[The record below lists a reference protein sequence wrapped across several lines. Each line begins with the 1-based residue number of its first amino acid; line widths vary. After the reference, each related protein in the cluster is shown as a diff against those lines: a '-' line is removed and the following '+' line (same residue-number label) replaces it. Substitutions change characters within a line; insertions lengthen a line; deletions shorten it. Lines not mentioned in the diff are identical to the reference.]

1 MIAASFVEKGSH
13 IRQAIRNDGFFFV
26 YQLVRVVASYLYIMK
41 NLIILF
47 LSFSIYSTAL
57 AQSQTEK
64 KALVIE
70 KQLFEKVAKLDS
82 SLFAAYNSK
91 NLDLMKTYFTKDLE
105 WYQDNG
111 GLIDFEKVFEN
122 FNSIFNRDYD
132 LKRNLIKES
141 LEVHP
146 IKGYGAIEIGKHQ
159 FKHIE
164 NGKLEIGTF
173 KFLMIWKNDNGNWK
187 ISRVVSYD
195 H

>member
-1 MIAASFVEKGSH
+1 
-13 IRQAIRNDGFFFV
+13 
-26 YQLVRVVASYLYIMK
+26 MK
-41 NLIILF
+41 NLFLF
-47 LSFSIYSTAL
+47 LLTFTICTSAF
-57 AQSQTEK
+57 AQSQNERKVPTTQ
-64 KALVIE
+64 IE
-70 KQLFEKVAKLDS
+70 LFNKVANLDS

-111 GLIDFEKVFEN
+111 GLIDFENVFSN
-122 FNSIFNRDYD
+122 FQSIFNRDYD
-132 LKRNLIKES
+132 LKRNLIIES

-146 IKGYGAIEIGKHQ
+146 IEGYGAIEIGKHQ

-164 NGKLEIGTF
+164 NSKLEIGTF

-187 ISRVVSYD
+187 ISRVISYD

>member
-1 MIAASFVEKGSH
+1 
-13 IRQAIRNDGFFFV
+13 
-26 YQLVRVVASYLYIMK
+26 MK
-41 NLIILF
+41 NLILLLLTLTICTSGF
-47 LSFSIYSTAL
+47 AQTQDKIKVETTQTAL
-57 AQSQTEK
+57 FNEIAN
-64 KALVIE
+64 
-70 KQLFEKVAKLDS
+70 LDS
-82 SLFAAYNSK
+82 SLFEAYNSK

-111 GLIDFEKVFEN
+111 GLLDFEKVFSN
-122 FNSIFNRDYD
+122 FQSIFNRDYY

-146 IKGYGAIEIGKHQ
+146 IEGYGAIEIGKHQ

-164 NGKLEIGTF
+164 NGKLEIGIF

-187 ISRVVSYD
+187 ISRVISYD

>member
-1 MIAASFVEKGSH
+1 
-13 IRQAIRNDGFFFV
+13 
-26 YQLVRVVASYLYIMK
+26 MK
-41 NLIILF
+41 NLILLLLTLTICTSGF
-47 LSFSIYSTAL
+47 AQTQDKIKVETTQTAL
-57 AQSQTEK
+57 FNEIAN
-64 KALVIE
+64 
-70 KQLFEKVAKLDS
+70 LDS
-82 SLFAAYNSK
+82 SLFEAYNSK

-111 GLIDFEKVFEN
+111 GLLDFEKVFSN
-122 FNSIFNRDYD
+122 FQSIFNRDYD

-146 IKGYGAIEIGKHQ
+146 IEGYGAIEIGKHQ

-187 ISRVVSYD
+187 ISRVISYD

>member
-1 MIAASFVEKGSH
+1 
-13 IRQAIRNDGFFFV
+13 
-26 YQLVRVVASYLYIMK
+26 MK
-41 NLIILF
+41 NLFLF
-47 LSFSIYSTAL
+47 LLTFAISTSAF
-57 AQSQTEK
+57 AQSQNERMVATTQ
-64 KALVIE
+64 AT
-70 KQLFEKVAKLDS
+70 LFNKVANLDS

-111 GLIDFEKVFEN
+111 GLIDFEKVFSN
-122 FNSIFNRDYD
+122 FQSIFNRDYD

-146 IKGYGAIEIGKHQ
+146 IEGYGAIEIGKHQ

-173 KFLMIWKNDNGNWK
+173 KFLMIWKNDIGNWK
-187 ISRVVSYD
+187 ISRVISYD

>member
-1 MIAASFVEKGSH
+1 
-13 IRQAIRNDGFFFV
+13 
-26 YQLVRVVASYLYIMK
+26 MK

-146 IKGYGAIEIGKHQ
+146 IEGYGAIEIGKHQ

-164 NGKLEIGTF
+164 NGKLEIGIF

-187 ISRVVSYD
+187 ISRVISYD

>member
-1 MIAASFVEKGSH
+1 
-13 IRQAIRNDGFFFV
+13 
-26 YQLVRVVASYLYIMK
+26 MK
-41 NLIILF
+41 NVMVLL
-47 LSFSIYSTAL
+47 LSIFIYSSAL
-57 AQSQTEK
+57 AQNQIQKSAAITKNE
-64 KALVIE
+64 
-70 KQLFEKVAKLDS
+70 LFNKIANLDS
-82 SLFAAYNSK
+82 LLFAAYNSK
-91 NLDLMKTYFTKDLE
+91 NLDLMKIYFTSDLE

-111 GLIDFEKVFEN
+111 GLIGFEKVFEN

-132 LKRNLIKES
+132 LKRSLIKES
-141 LEVHP
+141 LEVHL
-146 IKGYGAIEIGKHQ
+146 IEGYGAIEIGMHQ

>member
-1 MIAASFVEKGSH
+1 
-13 IRQAIRNDGFFFV
+13 
-26 YQLVRVVASYLYIMK
+26 MK

-146 IKGYGAIEIGKHQ
+146 IEGYGAIEIGKHQ

-164 NGKLEIGTF
+164 NGKLEIGIF

>member
-1 MIAASFVEKGSH
+1 MILLL
-13 IRQAIRNDGFFFV
+13 AIF
-26 YQLVRVVASYLYIMK
+26 
-41 NLIILF
+41 
-47 LSFSIYSTAL
+47 IYSNTL
-57 AQSQTEK
+57 AQSQNEK
-64 KALVIE
+64 KVATTQIE
-70 KQLFEKVAKLDS
+70 LFNKVAQLDS

-91 NLDLMKTYFTKDLE
+91 KLDLMKTYFTNDLE

-146 IKGYGAIEIGKHQ
+146 IEDYGAIEIGKHQ

>member
-1 MIAASFVEKGSH
+1 
-13 IRQAIRNDGFFFV
+13 
-26 YQLVRVVASYLYIMK
+26 MK
-41 NLIILF
+41 NLILLLLTI
-47 LSFSIYSTAL
+47 SIYSTVI
-57 AQSQTEK
+57 AQNQNERKVATTQTE
-64 KALVIE
+64 
-70 KQLFEKVAKLDS
+70 LFNKVAQLDS
-82 SLFAAYNSK
+82 SLFTAYNSK
-91 NLDLMKTYFTKDLE
+91 KLDLMKTYFTNDLE

-111 GLIDFEKVFEN
+111 GLIGFEKVFEN

-132 LKRNLIKES
+132 LKRSLIKES
-141 LEVHP
+141 LEVHL
-146 IKGYGAIEIGKHQ
+146 IEGYGAIEIGMHQ

>member
-1 MIAASFVEKGSH
+1 
-13 IRQAIRNDGFFFV
+13 
-26 YQLVRVVASYLYIMK
+26 MK
-41 NLIILF
+41 NLIILC
-47 LSFSIYSTAL
+47 LSISICSTAL

-64 KALVIE
+64 KITVIE
-70 KQLFEKVAKLDS
+70 KQLFDKVAKLDS

-146 IKGYGAIEIGKHQ
+146 IEGYGAIEIGKHQ

>member
-1 MIAASFVEKGSH
+1 
-13 IRQAIRNDGFFFV
+13 
-26 YQLVRVVASYLYIMK
+26 MK
-41 NLIILF
+41 NLMILLLAIF
-47 LSFSIYSTAL
+47 IYSNTL
-57 AQSQTEK
+57 AQSQNEK
-64 KALVIE
+64 KVATTQIE
-70 KQLFEKVAKLDS
+70 LFNKVAQLDS

-91 NLDLMKTYFTKDLE
+91 KLDLMKTYFTNDLE

-146 IKGYGAIEIGKHQ
+146 IEDYGAIEIGKHQ

>member
-1 MIAASFVEKGSH
+1 
-13 IRQAIRNDGFFFV
+13 
-26 YQLVRVVASYLYIMK
+26 MK

-146 IKGYGAIEIGKHQ
+146 IEDYGAIEIGKHQ

-187 ISRVVSYD
+187 ISRVISYD

>member
-1 MIAASFVEKGSH
+1 
-13 IRQAIRNDGFFFV
+13 
-26 YQLVRVVASYLYIMK
+26 MK
-41 NLIILF
+41 NLILLLLTFTICKSGF
-47 LSFSIYSTAL
+47 AQIQDEIKVETTQTAL
-57 AQSQTEK
+57 FNEIAN
-64 KALVIE
+64 
-70 KQLFEKVAKLDS
+70 LDS
-82 SLFAAYNSK
+82 SLFEAYNSK

-111 GLIDFEKVFEN
+111 GLIDFEKVFSN
-122 FNSIFNRDYD
+122 FQSIFNRDYD

-146 IKGYGAIEIGKHQ
+146 IEGYGAIEIGKHQ

-187 ISRVVSYD
+187 ISRVISYD

>member
-1 MIAASFVEKGSH
+1 
-13 IRQAIRNDGFFFV
+13 
-26 YQLVRVVASYLYIMK
+26 MK
-41 NLIILF
+41 NLIILC
-47 LSFSIYSTAL
+47 LSISICSTAL

-64 KALVIE
+64 KITVIE
-70 KQLFEKVAKLDS
+70 KQLFDKVAILDS

-146 IKGYGAIEIGKHQ
+146 IEGYGAIEIGKHQ

>member
-1 MIAASFVEKGSH
+1 
-13 IRQAIRNDGFFFV
+13 
-26 YQLVRVVASYLYIMK
+26 MK
-41 NLIILF
+41 NLLLF
-47 LSFSIYSTAL
+47 LITFAISIIAFAQIPIEKKVAETQTAL
-57 AQSQTEK
+57 
-64 KALVIE
+64 
-70 KQLFEKVAKLDS
+70 FNKVASLDS

-91 NLDLMKTYFTKDLE
+91 NLDLMKTYFTSDLE

-111 GLIDFEKVFEN
+111 GLIDFDKVFSN
-122 FNSIFNRDYD
+122 FQSIFNRDYD
-132 LKRNLIKES
+132 LKRHLIKES

-146 IKGYGAIEIGKHQ
+146 IEGYGAIELGKHQ

-187 ISRVVSYD
+187 ISRVISYD

>member
-1 MIAASFVEKGSH
+1 
-13 IRQAIRNDGFFFV
+13 
-26 YQLVRVVASYLYIMK
+26 MK
-41 NLIILF
+41 NLFLF
-47 LSFSIYSTAL
+47 LLTFTACTSAFAQNQNERKVAITQTAL
-57 AQSQTEK
+57 
-64 KALVIE
+64 
-70 KQLFEKVAKLDS
+70 FNKVANLDS

-111 GLIDFEKVFEN
+111 GLIDFEKVFSN
-122 FNSIFNRDYD
+122 FQSIFNREYD

-146 IKGYGAIEIGKHQ
+146 IEGYGAIEVGKHQ

-173 KFLMIWKNDNGNWK
+173 KFLMIWKNDNGSWK
-187 ISRVVSYD
+187 ISRVISYD

>member
-1 MIAASFVEKGSH
+1 
-13 IRQAIRNDGFFFV
+13 
-26 YQLVRVVASYLYIMK
+26 MK
-41 NLIILF
+41 NLFLF
-47 LSFSIYSTAL
+47 LLTFTISTSAF
-57 AQSQTEK
+57 AQSQNER
-64 KALVIE
+64 
-70 KQLFEKVAKLDS
+70 KVATTQIELFNKVAGLDS

-111 GLIDFEKVFEN
+111 GLIDFEKVFSN
-122 FNSIFNRDYD
+122 FQSIFNRDYD
-132 LKRNLIKES
+132 LKRNLINES
-141 LEVHP
+141 LEVHS
-146 IKGYGAIEIGKHQ
+146 IEGYGAIEIGKHQ

>member
-1 MIAASFVEKGSH
+1 MV
-13 IRQAIRNDGFFFV
+13 
-26 YQLVRVVASYLYIMK
+26 LL
-41 NLIILF
+41 
-47 LSFSIYSTAL
+47 LSIFIYSNAL
-57 AQSQTEK
+57 AQSQNER
-64 KALVIE
+64 
-70 KQLFEKVAKLDS
+70 KVATTQIELFNKVANLDS

-111 GLIDFEKVFEN
+111 GLIDFEKVFSN
-122 FNSIFNRDYD
+122 FQSIFNRDYD
-132 LKRNLIKES
+132 LKRNLIRES

-146 IKGYGAIEIGKHQ
+146 IEGYGAIEIGKHQ
-159 FKHIE
+159 FKHFE

-187 ISRVVSYD
+187 ISRVISYD

>member
-1 MIAASFVEKGSH
+1 M
-13 IRQAIRNDGFFFV
+13 
-26 YQLVRVVASYLYIMK
+26 
-41 NLIILF
+41 
-47 LSFSIYSTAL
+47 YSSVS
-57 AQSQTEK
+57 AQNQTEK
-64 KALVIE
+64 KVVITE
-70 KQLFEKVAKLDS
+70 KELFSKVANLDS
-82 SLFAAYNSK
+82 SLFAAYNTK

-111 GLIDFEKVFEN
+111 GLLDYEKVFSN
-122 FNSIFNRDYD
+122 FQSIFNRDYN
-132 LKRNLIKES
+132 LTRNLIKES

-146 IKGYGAIEIGKHQ
+146 IEGYGAIEIGKHQ

-187 ISRVVSYD
+187 ITRVISYD

>member
-1 MIAASFVEKGSH
+1 
-13 IRQAIRNDGFFFV
+13 
-26 YQLVRVVASYLYIMK
+26 MK

-146 IKGYGAIEIGKHQ
+146 IEDYGAIEIGKHQ

>member
-1 MIAASFVEKGSH
+1 MKKYF
-13 IRQAIRNDGFFFV
+13 IRQAIPINRDGFFFV
-26 YQLVRVVASYLYIMK
+26 YQSVRVVSSLYIYKMK
-41 NLIILF
+41 NLILLLLTFTICA
-47 LSFSIYSTAL
+47 SIL
-57 AQSQTEK
+57 AQNQNER
-64 KALVIE
+64 
-70 KQLFEKVAKLDS
+70 KVAITQIELFNKIANLDS

-91 NLDLMKTYFTKDLE
+91 NLDLMKTYFTRDLE

-111 GLIDFEKVFEN
+111 GLIGFKKVFEN

-146 IKGYGAIEIGKHQ
+146 IEGYGAIEIGKHQ

-164 NGKLEIGTF
+164 NCKLEIGTF
-173 KFLMIWKNDNGNWK
+173 KFLMIWKNENGNWK
-187 ISRVVSYD
+187 ISRVISYD

>member
-1 MIAASFVEKGSH
+1 
-13 IRQAIRNDGFFFV
+13 
-26 YQLVRVVASYLYIMK
+26 MK
-41 NLIILF
+41 NLILLAFAF
-47 LSFSIYSTAL
+47 LICTTAF
-57 AQSQTEK
+57 AQSQN
-64 KALVIE
+64 
-70 KQLFEKVAKLDS
+70 QRKVAAAQTALFNKVASLDS

-91 NLDLMKTYFTKDLE
+91 NLDLMKTYFTSDLE

-111 GLIDFEKVFEN
+111 GLIDFDKVFSN
-122 FNSIFNRDYD
+122 FQSIFNRDYD

-146 IKGYGAIEIGKHQ
+146 IEGYGAIEIGKHQ

-173 KFLMIWKNDNGNWK
+173 KFLMIWKNDKGNWK
-187 ISRVVSYD
+187 ISRVISYD